1 MMDGTEGTATGSET
15 TGENSRVENAEQGSG
30 AATRSG
36 STGGAEASAEETN
49 GAAEQNACRRELD
62 LEIPADEV
70 SKAMERVTKDFAKV
84 ARVAGFRPGKA
95 PLSLIRRK
103 FADDIKGEVLQ
114 TLVPQQVEKA
124 ITEQKLTPVSQP
136 QVQKL
141 EFNDGQALKFQA
153 VFEVLPEFDLGD
165 YKNLAFEMP
174 EMNVVDEDVTKTLEE
189 MRERAAAFAP
199 VEGRAVQ
206 DGDFVQ
212 LKLTGTPE
220 GEGEPLQA
228 ESVLC
233 HIGSEETMAPFNE
246 NLHGV
251 NIGEHKDFDVD
262 YPADYPDAKLSGK
275 KYRYSVDV
283 LAIKT
288 KKLADLN
295 DDFAKDV
302 SDATTLEELQGKIKA
317 GLEHQRDH
325 KQKDL
330 LREKVLGEIVKL
342 HEFDVPRSL
351 VEHQMDVR
359 LERVVRSLAQQGVD
373 PRAVN
378 IDWVSLRKRQEERAK
393 DDVKAELIVDRVA
406 SAENIDVND
415 EEVEHEL
422 QHLAGHSNESA
433 EALRARLTKEGTL
446 DRIKAKLR
454 SDKTL
459 DWLAQNARVSTA
471 KAAAAEA
478 K

>member
-1 MMDGTEGTATGSET
+1 MTEGTEKT
-15 TGENSRVENAEQGSG
+15 AESAPEG
-30 AATRSG
+30 ANQAA
-36 STGGAEASAEETN
+36 AEAT
-49 GAAEQNACRRELD
+49 CRRELD

-70 SKAMERVTKDFAKV
+70 SKAMERVAKEFAKV
-84 ARVAGFRPGKA
+84 ARVPGFRPGKA
-95 PLSLIRRK
+95 PITLIRRR

-114 TLVPQQVEKA
+114 SLVPERVEKA
-124 ITEQKLTPVSQP
+124 VSEQKLTPVSQP
-136 QVQKL
+136 KVEQL
-141 EFNDGQALKFQA
+141 DFNDGQPLKFRA
-153 VFEVLPEFDLGD
+153 VFEVLPEFELGNYKDLQ
-165 YKNLAFEMP
+165 LEMP
-174 EMNVVDEDVTKTLEE
+174 VMDVVDEDVTKTLED
-189 MRERAAAFAP
+189 MRERAATFAP
-199 VEGRAVQ
+199 TEGRAVQ
-206 DGDFVQ
+206 DGDYVQ

-228 ESVLC
+228 DSVLC
-233 HIGSEETMAPFNE
+233 HIGAEETMAPFNE
-246 NLHGV
+246 NLRGV
-251 NIGEHKDFDVD
+251 NIGDHKEFDVP
-262 YPADYPDAKLSGK
+262 YPADYPDAKLAGK
-275 KYRYSVDV
+275 TYHYSVDV
-283 LAIKT
+283 LGIKT
-288 KKLADLN
+288 KKLPELN
-295 DDFAKDV
+295 DEFAKDV
-302 SDATTLEELQGKIKA
+302 SDAATLDELKKKIRE

-342 HEFDVPRSL
+342 HDFPVPQSL

-378 IDWVSLRKRQEERAK
+378 IDWVSLRKRNEDRAK
-393 DDVKAELIVDRVA
+393 DDVKAELIVDRIA
-406 SAENIDVND
+406 TAENIDVTE

-422 QHLAGHSNESA
+422 QHLGGHSNESA
-433 EALRARLTKEGTL
+433 EAIRARLTKQGTL

-459 DWLAQNARVSTA
+459 DWLAQNARVSTN